1 MKQLILSLFLLSAT
15 ALNAQVGVNTND
27 PKTTLDVVGTPSDAT
42 IPDGI
47 IAPRISREKLILKTS
62 YTTAQT
68 GAIVYVSDLSGTTNT
83 ATAKVTAIGYYYFNG
98 TVWNSMNASVSQ
110 FSYGDIKTGVQT
122 ADHQGWVK
130 LDGRATTSLTSTQQ
144 AQATALGFGANLPD
158 ATNSVLMQNG
168 TALGSVAGSN
178 AKTISQA
185 NLPNVNLTADGI
197 SAGTPSGTISVA
209 NTTSTMNTDGEHS
222 HTLHRRSNPDSG
234 AFDTSD
240 ARKNEGSVAT
250 TDRHLYTNAVTTS
263 SSGFHTHTMNAHN
276 HMATFTGTAMGTHA
290 HTVPLGGS
298 NTPLDITPRS
308 LSVNTFIY
316 LGE

>member
-144 AQATALGFGANLPD
+144 AQATALGIGVNLPN

-168 TALGSVAGSN
+168 TALGSVSGSNSRTIAQNQLPNLSLNWSHSHGNASGNFIVDGAGGSGSANIAGGTGWRLINQTTSAGSTWYLN
-178 AKTISQA
+178 GNVTQQA
-185 NLPNVNLTADGI
+185 
-197 SAGTPSGTISVA
+197 
-209 NTTSTMNTDGEHS
+209 
-222 HTLHRRSNPDSG
+222 
-234 AFDTSD
+234 
-240 ARKNEGSVAT
+240 
-250 TDRHLYTNAVTTS
+250 
-263 SSGFHTHTMNAHN
+263 
-276 HMATFTGTAMGTHA
+276 
-290 HTVPLGGS
+290 
-298 NTPLDITPRS
+298 LDITPRS

-316 LGE
+316 LGN

>member
-42 IPDGI
+42 VPDGI
-47 IAPRISREKLILKTS
+47 IAPRLTRAQLIAKTP
-62 YTTAQT
+62 YATNQT
-68 GAIVYVSDLSGTTNT
+68 GAIVYITDLTGITNAIT
-83 ATAKVTAIGYYYFNG
+83 EKVTSIGYYYFNG
-98 TVWNSMNASVSQ
+98 VAWRSMNADPVKNI
-110 FSYGDIKTGVQT
+110 FGDIKTGIQT

-234 AFDTSD
+234 AYDTGD
-240 ARKNEGSVAT
+240 ARKYEGSVAT
-250 TDRHLYTNAVTTS
+250 TDRPLHTNAVTTS